1 MAKKVTR
8 KKNKK
13 KAITAVKSKQ
23 NKQAGK
29 RPCEISQ
36 KRLKAILG
44 SSGDSHFHKGIPHDE
59 NGNVDGE
66 KFKIFIAALQ
76 KLDATGSAEDLSNIG
91 KEDGNRNWV
100 NPLSGWSIDTELS
113 DPCFHKI
120 PAPPSLDSS
129 EAAAEMVELYW
140 MSLLRDLPFNS
151 WGWDGNIAS
160 AAKELSKLQLYID
173 RDKDVNQPPSANGY
187 IARKVNSKSIFRG
200 GELFAGNPE
209 RESAGP
215 YISQFLAQEIPY
227 GTLRISQRGIW
238 ARANIDYMVER
249 SDWLAVQNGEF
260 RDPQKNLVGLKPE
273 EADLRRH
280 ICTMRD
286 LATYVH
292 FDQLYEAYLNAALI
306 LVQGGY
312 ELDEGNPYGG
322 TCPSFGHGGSSSSNR
337 ACLGTNQEG
346 FGTFGGPQILSLVT
360 EASTRALKA
369 VWRQKWTHLR
379 LRPEAYGGL
388 VAFSSGSVPSGAKLL
403 KASQAFKNSKKKHPS
418 GLLPMAFPEGSPMH
432 PAYGAGHATVA
443 GACVTMLK
451 AFFNEDAPV
460 RGLVVAS
467 ECGTELM
474 DYTGS
479 DAAELT
485 VGLELDKLAANISI
499 GRNMA
504 GVHWRSDYTQS
515 VLLGQRVAV
524 DILYRQSRDYL
535 EDYSF
540 SFTTFGG
547 GKVTVDSKG
556 VHYISRSASKP
567 KLILTGNLE
576 RIARNKDR
584 EIANALL
591 GVV

>member
-1 MAKKVTR
+1 M
-8 KKNKK
+8 
-13 KAITAVKSKQ
+13 KSKQ